1 MEGEDV
7 MKTAAIADLKARLSD
22 YLNQVK
28 SGTEVLVTDRG
39 KPVARI
45 IPVSGKT
52 RTRGALQ
59 KMEKQGLIKLG
70 SGRLP
75 SDFWTRP
82 RAKDPQ
88 GLVLQAL
95 LEERDQGR

>member
-1 MEGEDV
+1 

-52 RTRGALQ
+52 RTRGPFRKWKSKA
-59 KMEKQGLIKLG
+59 
-70 SGRLP
+70 
-75 SDFWTRP
+75 
-82 RAKDPQ
+82 
-88 GLVLQAL
+88 
-95 LEERDQGR
+95 